1 MRFLRAIGL
10 AMVAA
15 MVAGW
20 NAPSAAQEKVPI
32 DFANDVMPILRKYC
46 VGCHNDA
53 DAEGQLSLESHRSIG
68 RGGKRGAVLVPG
80 SSANSRL
87 LRVLTGKTE
96 PRMPPKDNEAPG
108 EHELAVLASWIDAG
122 AAGPTGAMA
131 DPTRLIVPKIKLR
144 APAPRAVRSA
154 ALSGN
159 GELLA
164 VAYFQEVEVLRIRDR
179 SVLHRFNTDRGN
191 LNSISF
197 SADGQSLV
205 SAGGEPGLV
214 GEVRIWDLHSGQ
226 LEREFLGHR
235 DSLYAARLSP
245 DGRLLATGGYDQ
257 RIKIWDRPSGQELR
271 TLDGHNGPVFDLAF
285 HPRGDILASASGD
298 RTVKLWDLSSGARL
312 DTLNQSLQELY
323 CVAFAPDGRSL
334 AAGGVDNRIRVWTI
348 SDSAKEGSN
357 PLRVSQFAHELPV
370 IRIAYSQDGRTL
382 ASSGE
387 DRMVKVWDAETM
399 EIRATLPPQ
408 PDWPVGLALAPSG
421 GSAFVGRLDG
431 TAEQYQFSAE
441 PRAASEHPTPT
452 AEVPPCVDYG
462 PQPPIDQLPTL
473 SESEPND
480 APAAAADLPLPG
492 IARGKIWSTQS
503 GAIDADWYRFQARQ
517 SDQWVFETNAARKNS
532 PVDTKIEILSAAG
545 NPVPRLLLR
554 AVRDS
559 EVEFRGMDSNQ
570 RGVRL
575 KNWEEMYLNEYVYI
589 EGEVIKHFQQR
600 RGPDADSQFYPE
612 NGSRISFFETS
623 SRAHALGQPSYVVV
637 PYPVGTAL
645 PNNGLPTFVLNFEN
659 DDDGQRKLGK
669 DSRVTF
675 VAPADGVYFVR
686 VTDVRGASGE
696 NFEYELIARRPT
708 PGFRVSLNPRNPTVN
723 VAGGKA
729 FTVKADRIDNF
740 MGPIRVDLNDLPPGY
755 TATSPII
762 IQAGLYEAKGV
773 LNALP
778 GAVAPDEAA
787 SKAVRVAAI
796 ADIAGKQTVQEVES
810 LGTINQ
816 AAQAKLRVFL
826 EIDPANP
833 DSVPATAA
841 ADPLSAPQPAQ
852 VSIAPGRRTTCKIRI
867 ERLGFD
873 DRVQLE
879 IENLPH
885 GVIVDDIGL
894 NGILIPEGQTE
905 RIIFLNC
912 EPWVPQTSRPFFAVA
927 KVEGDQASLPMLLHV
942 K

>member
-1 MRFLRAIGL
+1 MRYFRAIIL
-10 AMVAA
+10 AVFMAGFAA
-15 MVAGW
+15 ASV
-20 NAPSAAQEKVPI
+20 AQEKVAV
-32 DFANDVMPILRKYC
+32 DFTNDVMPILRKYC
-46 VGCHNDA
+46 AGCHNDT
-53 DAEGQLSLESHRSIG
+53 DAEGQLSLESHRSLS
-68 RGGKRGAVLVPG
+68 RGGKRGAALVPG
-80 SSANSRL
+80 SSVNSRL

-96 PRMPPKDNEAPG
+96 PKMPPKDNEAPS
-108 EHELAVLASWIDAG
+108 EREIAVLAAWIDAG
-122 AAGPTGAMA
+122 AAGPTGTTA

-144 APAPRAVRSA
+144 VPAPRAVRSA

-164 VAYFQEVEVLRIRDR
+164 VAYFHEIELLRNKDN
-179 SVLHRFNTDRGN
+179 SVAHRFATERGN
-191 LNSISF
+191 LNSVSF
-197 SADGQSLV
+197 SGDGRFLV
-205 SAGGEPGLV
+205 SAGGEPGLI
-214 GEVRIWDLHSGQ
+214 GEVRIWDLRSGQ

-257 RIKIWDRPSGQELR
+257 RIKIWDRASGQEMR

-323 CVAFAPDGRSL
+323 CVAFAPDGRSV
-334 AAGGVDNRIRVWTI
+334 AAGGVDNRIRVWTV

-357 PLRVSQFAHELPV
+357 PLRFSQFAHELPV
-370 IRIAYSQDGRTL
+370 IRIAYSRDGRTL

-387 DRMVKVWDAETM
+387 DRMVKIWDAESM

-408 PDWPVGLALAPSG
+408 PDWPVGLALDPSG

-441 PRAASEHPTPT
+441 PRAASEQPLP
-452 AEVPPCVDYG
+452 APEVPPCIDYG
-462 PQPPIDQLPTL
+462 PQPPLDQLPSLT
-473 SESEPND
+473 ESEPND
-480 APAAAADLPLPG
+480 TAASAGEMPLPG
-492 IARGKIWSTQS
+492 IARGKIWSRQPGTV
-503 GAIDADWYRFQARQ
+503 DADWYRFQARQ
-517 SDQWVFETNAARKNS
+517 GDQWIFETNAAQKKS

-545 NPVPRLLLR
+545 VPVPRLMLR

-559 EVEFRGMDSNQ
+559 EVEFRSMDSNQ

-612 NGSRISFFETS
+612 NGNRFSFFETS
-623 SRAHALGQPSYVVV
+623 ARAHALGHPSYVVV
-637 PYPVGTAL
+637 PYPVGTTL
-645 PNNGLPTFVLNFEN
+645 PNNGLPTFLLNYEN

-675 VAPADGVYFVR
+675 VAPADGVYCAR

-696 NFEYELIARRPT
+696 DYDYELIARRPT
-708 PGFRVSLNPRNPTVN
+708 PGFRVSLNPRNPTIN
-723 VAGGKA
+723 VGGGKS
-729 FTVKADRIDNF
+729 FTVKADRVDKF
-740 MGPIRVDLNDLPPGY
+740 MGPIRIDILDLPPGY
-755 TATSPII
+755 TVTSPIV

-773 LNALP
+773 LSALP
-778 GAVAPDEAA
+778 SAAAPDEAA
-787 SKAVRVAAI
+787 SKAVRIAAT
-796 ADIAGKQTVQEVES
+796 ADIAGKQIAQEVES
-810 LGTINQ
+810 LGTIQQ

-826 EIDPANP
+826 EVDPANP
-833 DSVPATAA
+833 DSVPAAA
-841 ADPLSAPQPAQ
+841 AAEPLAAPQPAQ
-852 VSIAPGRRTTCKIRI
+852 VSIVPGRRTTCKIRI
-867 ERLGFD
+867 ERFGFE

-905 RIIFLNC
+905 RIIFLNS

-927 KVEGDQASLPMLLHV
+927 KAEGDQASLPMVLHV
-942 K
+942 APRN